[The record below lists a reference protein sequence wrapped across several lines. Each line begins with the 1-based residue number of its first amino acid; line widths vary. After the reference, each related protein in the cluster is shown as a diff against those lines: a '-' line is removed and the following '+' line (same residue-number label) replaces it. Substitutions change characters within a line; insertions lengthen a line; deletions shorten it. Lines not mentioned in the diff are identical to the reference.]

1 MNSMH
6 QKISEAIARMPANEV
21 IVAADFKYLGS
32 STAVR
37 KSLSRL
43 AAAGTLHRLGHGLYA
58 QPQTDPILGLVHP
71 AIPEVALSFAAKNGM
86 KILPSP
92 AAALNQIGLSTQVPM
107 RYKFLCNGTARKIKL
122 GGISIEFTQA
132 NSKKFKLKGTISTL
146 VLLGLEACDLPSLS
160 EQDRKKVKELLD
172 CEDRSVLLQDLQCAP
187 ARISDF
193 IHAQYLRPA

>member
-1 MNSMH
+1 
-6 QKISEAIARMPANEV
+6 MPANEV
-21 IVAADFKYLGS
+21 IVASDFKHLGN

-43 AAAGTLHRLGHGLYA
+43 AASGALHRLGHGLYTR
-58 QPQTDPILGLVHP
+58 PQSDPILGLVHP
-71 AIPEVALSFAAKNGM
+71 AIPEVALSFAAKHGM

-92 AAALNQIGLSTQVPM
+92 TAALNQIGLSTQVPM
-107 RYKFLCNGTARKIKL
+107 RYKFLCNGTTRKIKL

-132 NSKKFKLKGTISTL
+132 NSKKFNLKGAISTL

-172 CEDRSVLLQDLQCAP
+172 CEDRSVLLRDLQCTP

>member
-1 MNSMH
+1 MESTN
-6 QKISEAIARMPANEV
+6 QQITEAIAQMPINEV
-21 IVAADFKYLGS
+21 LVAADFKHLGS

-37 KSLSRL
+37 KALSRL
-43 AAAGTLHRLGHGLYA
+43 VATGSLNRLAHGLYSR
-58 QPQTDPILGLVHP
+58 PQTDPILGLVHP
-71 AIPEVALSFAAKNGM
+71 AVPDVALSFASKTGM

-122 GGISIEFTQA
+122 GGISIEFKQA
-132 NSKKFKLKGTISTL
+132 NSKKFKLKGAISTL

-160 EQDRKKVKELLD
+160 EQDRKKVKDLLD
-172 CEDRSVLLQDLQCAP
+172 NEDRTVLLQDLQCAP

-193 IHAQYLRPA
+193 IHAKYLRPA

>member
-1 MNSMH
+1 MISIHH
-6 QKISEAIARMPANEV
+6 QITEAIAQMPVNEV
-21 IVAADFKYLGS
+21 IVAADFKHLGL

-43 AAAGTLHRLGHGLYA
+43 AANGSLHRLGHGLYS

-71 AIPEVALSFAAKNGM
+71 AVAEVALSFAAKTGM

-122 GGISIEFTQA
+122 GGISIEFKQA
-132 NSKKFKLKGTISTL
+132 NSKKFKLRGAISTL

-160 EQDRKKVKELLD
+160 KQDRKKVKDLLD
-172 CEDRSVLLQDLQCAP
+172 CEDRTVLLRDLQHSP
-187 ARISDF
+187 SRISDF

>member
-1 MNSMH
+1 
-6 QKISEAIARMPANEV
+6 MPIYDV
-21 IVAADFKYLGS
+21 LVAADFKHLGS

-43 AAAGTLHRLGHGLYA
+43 VATGSLNRLGHGLYSR
-58 QPQTDPILGLVHP
+58 PQTDPILGLVHP
-71 AIPEVALSFAAKNGM
+71 AVPDVALSFASKTGM

-122 GGISIEFTQA
+122 GGISIEFKQA
-132 NSKKFKLKGTISTL
+132 NSKKFKLRGAISTL

-160 EQDRKKVKELLD
+160 EQDRKKVKDLLD
-172 CEDRSVLLQDLQCAP
+172 CEDRSVLLRDLQCAP